1 MNYILRVLSGSG
13 LLKTDLDYHFMRAT
27 MVFIFAIFGYQK
39 WFAFEAQQI
48 EAFISHNPFV
58 FWLIPVFGLRGASW
72 FLGASEWTFGTLLLL
87 GFWNSRLGMLGALGS
102 IFTFVSTFA
111 TIPFMPDGW
120 AAEAGGFPAMKV
132 PIAFLMKDIV
142 LLAASIFLLKQD
154 VIRSAA
160 SNFTNRPVRPA
171 VVRAESTL

>member
-1 MNYILRVLSGSG
+1 MNYLLKLLSASG
-13 LLKTDLDYHFMRAT
+13 LLKTDLDYHLMRAS

-48 EAFISHNPFV
+48 EPFISHNPLV

-87 GFWNSRLGMLGALGS
+87 GFWSSRLGMLGALGS

-111 TIPFMPDGW
+111 TIPFMPNGW
-120 AAEAGGFPAMKV
+120 AASAGGFPAMTV
-132 PIAFLMKDIV
+132 PVAFLVKDIV
-142 LLAASIFLLKQD
+142 LLAASFYLLKQD
-154 VIRSAA
+154 VVRSSADKYYK
-160 SNFTNRPVRPA
+160 
-171 VVRAESTL
+171 